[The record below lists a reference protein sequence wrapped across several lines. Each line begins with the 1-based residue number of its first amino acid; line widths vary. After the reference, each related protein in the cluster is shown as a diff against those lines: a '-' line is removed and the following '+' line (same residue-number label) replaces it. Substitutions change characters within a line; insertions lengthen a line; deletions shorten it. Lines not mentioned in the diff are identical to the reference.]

1 MQMKRSFIRTTAV
14 AAMFALG
21 IMTAALQAR
30 GAETEVRVVSTGQL
44 KAMLDAKK
52 DFTLI
57 DARTTTEYADAHIVG
72 AISIPENK
80 FEESL
85 NLLPADKNKPLVFY
99 CNGVKCGKSKKAAAK
114 AVTAGFKNITIY
126 NEGFP
131 VWEEK
136 KLNIVAGPEYGKK
149 VEAKAMSP
157 AELAKLIDN
166 KNKEYVLVDVR
177 EEVEYRQGHIPGA
190 INIPVD
196 VFAARSVVLP
206 KEKQII
212 VYCNTGVRSYAAYRK
227 LMRLAYPSMAEAKFV
242 DWKDAGY
249 PVEK

>member
-1 MQMKRSFIRTTAV
+1 MQRKRNIIRTMAV
-14 AAMFALG
+14 VICALG
-21 IMTAALQAR
+21 IMTAAVQAH
-30 GAETEVRVVSTGQL
+30 GAENEFTAVSTDQL
-44 KAMLDAKK
+44 KAMIDAKK

-80 FEESL
+80 FEESV
-85 NLLPADKNKPLVFY
+85 NLLPADKNKLLVFY

-114 AVTAGFKNITIY
+114 ATTAGFKSLHIY
-126 NEGFP
+126 SEGFP

-136 KLNIVAGPEYGKK
+136 KLNIVAGPEYGNK
-149 VEAKAMSP
+149 VETKAMSP

-166 KNKEYVLVDVR
+166 KSKEYVLVDVR

-196 VFAARSVVLP
+196 VFAARSGVLP
-206 KEKQII
+206 KEKNII

-249 PVEK
+249 PIEK